1 MSTKVYVKVIS
12 VTKEDG
18 QMVPQALY
26 WENGT
31 RYDIDK
37 VTDVRQAAAIRAGGT
52 GERFTIWVNGK
63 QTYLYFERNASPTEC
78 NIGRWFVERKGA

>member
-12 VTKEDG
+12 VTKENG

-37 VTDVRQAAAIRAGGT
+37 VTDVRQAAAIRTGG
-52 GERFTIWVNGK
+52 F
-63 QTYLYFERNASPTEC
+63 S
-78 NIGRWFVERKGA
+78 